1 MNNLSKILIAQLITA
16 TLFLGLAIPSYGQRN
31 IGDAT
36 VGAQRDVIP
45 VVVRSRD
52 ATAMNILRTAFSIH
66 GKYKVVS
73 SMNQAAFAIQVDPA
87 GGNQASIRITRGNPE
102 QFFRSG
108 TTQGTSARNA
118 VLKGVDF
125 AIRQTAQMPGFF
137 GGKIAYVG
145 EVGGATE
152 IYARDFLFGEGL
164 KLTNH
169 RVEVLRPRWSPDGN
183 YVVYTSYLSGFPN
196 IRRIDL
202 RNQRSDVLANF
213 KGTNTSARY
222 SPDGS
227 RLVMV
232 LTGRGGTSDVFVGNN
247 QARGLK
253 LVANSNGLEAA
264 PCWSPDG
271 REIIFVSDRT
281 GPLALY
287 RGSPNGGQFSRIPTN
302 ISGYC
307 SEPDWNPHDP
317 DQVAFTIGQSGGFQ
331 VASYSLGQRRSV
343 TLTNERG
350 DALHP
355 CWLNDGRHI
364 LYTWRTGSSERIVLL
379 DTVSKRRTVL
389 SPAVLGKA
397 SQPSFLPPRG

>member
-1 MNNLSKILIAQLITA
+1 MNNLSKILLAQLITA
-16 TLFLGLAIPSYGQRN
+16 TLFVGFAVPGFAQRG
-31 IGDAT
+31 IGDAI
-36 VGAQRDVIP
+36 VGANRDVIP

-52 ATAMNILRTAFSIH
+52 ANAMNILRTAFSIH

-73 SMNQAAFAIQVDPA
+73 SMQQAAFAIQVDPA
-87 GGNQASIRITRGNPE
+87 GGNQAAVRITKGNPE
-102 QFFRSG
+102 QFFRNG
-108 TTQGTSARNA
+108 TMQGTSARNA

-125 AIRQTAQMPGFF
+125 AIRQTSGMPGFF
-137 GGKIAYVG
+137 AGKIAYVG
-145 EVGGATE
+145 EVGGAME
-152 IYARDFLFGEGL
+152 IYTRDFLFGEGL

-169 RVEVLRPRWSPDGN
+169 RVEVVRPRWSPDGN
-183 YVVYTSYLSGFPN
+183 YIVYTSYLSGFPN

-227 RLVMV
+227 QLVMV
-232 LTGRGGTSDVFVGNN
+232 LTGRGGTSDVFVGNS
-247 QARGLK
+247 QARSLK

-271 REIIFVSDRT
+271 REIVFVSDRT
-281 GPLALY
+281 GPKALY
-287 RGSPNGGQFSRIPTN
+287 RGSPHGGQFSRIPTN

-307 SEPDWNPHDP
+307 SEPDWNPRNR
-317 DQVAFTIGQSGGFQ
+317 DQIAFTIGQGSGFQ
-331 VASYSLGQRRSV
+331 IASYKFSERRSV

-355 CWLNDGRHI
+355 CWLNDGRHM
-364 LYTWRTGSSERIVLL
+364 LYTWRTGSTERIVLF
-379 DTVSKRRTVL
+379 DTISKRRTVI
-389 SPAVLGKA
+389 SPANLGRA

>member
-1 MNNLSKILIAQLITA
+1 MNNLSKIILSQLITA
-16 TLFLGLAIPSYGQRN
+16 TLFIGLAVPGFGQRD
-31 IGDAT
+31 IG
-36 VGAQRDVIP
+36 VGITQADLQVIP

-52 ATAMNILRTAFSIH
+52 ATAMNILRTAFSAH

-73 SMNQAAFAIQVDPA
+73 SMQQAAFAIQVDPA
-87 GGNQASIRITRGNPE
+87 GGNQAAIRITRGNPE
-102 QFFRSG
+102 QFYRSG
-108 TTQGTSARNA
+108 TAQGTSARNA

-125 AIRQTAQMPGFF
+125 AIRQTSGMPGFF

-145 EVGGATE
+145 EVGGAME
-152 IYARDFLFGEGL
+152 IYTRDFLFGEGL

-169 RVEVLRPRWSPDGN
+169 RVEVVRPRWSPDGN
-183 YVVYTSYLSGFPN
+183 YIVYTSYLSGFPN

-232 LTGRGGTSDVFVGNN
+232 LTGRSGTSDVFVGNN

-271 REIIFVSDRT
+271 REVIFVSDRR
-281 GPLALY
+281 GPKALY
-287 RGSPNGGQFSRIPTN
+287 RGSPNGGQFSLVPTQ

-307 SEPDWNPHDP
+307 SEPDWNPRYP
-317 DQVAFTIGQSGGFQ
+317 DQIAFTIGQGRGFQ
-331 VASYSLGQRRSV
+331 IASYKFSERRSV

-355 CWLNDGRHI
+355 CWLNDGRHM
-364 LYTWRTGSSERIVLL
+364 LYTWRTGSTERIVLF
-379 DTVSKRRTVL
+379 DTLSKRRTVL
-389 SPAVLGKA
+389 SPSGLGRV
-397 SQPSFLPPRG
+397 SQPSFLAPRG